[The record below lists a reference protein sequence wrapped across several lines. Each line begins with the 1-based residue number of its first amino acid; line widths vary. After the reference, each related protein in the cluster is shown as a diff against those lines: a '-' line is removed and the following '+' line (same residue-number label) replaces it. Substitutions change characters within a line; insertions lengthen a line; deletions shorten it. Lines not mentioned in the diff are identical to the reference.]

1 MINAWKMLHCVFL
14 SSEWLSQWDTR
25 GYKIS
30 ISRSLKKKKEEELPT
45 LQQFFLTSKEGQT
58 FSSRDRKF

>member
-1 MINAWKMLHCVFL
+1 MAESVRHARLQDINFKKFK
-14 SSEWLSQWDTR
+14 E
-25 GYKIS
+25 
-30 ISRSLKKKKEEELPT
+30 KKKEEELPT